1 MVTLRAKGKMNALHS
16 VLRLFLMGLNGQ
28 SILTTK
34 CCKFYGC
41 MENCNYVSLL
51 SKIHIGF
58 KDELEIITFTIL
70 IILPIGFPQ
79 VDSIK
84 Y

>member
-1 MVTLRAKGKMNALHS
+1 
-16 VLRLFLMGLNGQ
+16 
-28 SILTTK
+28 
-34 CCKFYGC
+34 

-58 KDELEIITFTIL
+58 KDVLEIITFTIL